1 MIYTISVVLIF
12 FSLGVLVRR
21 AGQAVDGLTTW
32 VNRCIIYLCLPS
44 IILLKVPTLAFSEGV
59 FLPAGF
65 PWLWMVACIGLVLAL
80 CRYFKWPRPIE
91 GALLL
96 LVTLGNSSFLGYS
109 LVLAVFGD
117 GALGYAIFYD
127 QLGTFLVLNTFGLT
141 VIALYAPV
149 KEGETVGVS
158 PLMVL
163 KRILSFPPFIA
174 LLVAVLLPIQ
184 WHTLLVG
191 EAMKVLSLMLMPA
204 ALFVLGLQFQ
214 PRLLPE
220 HKAPLAVAISL
231 KLLIAPLAA
240 TAYVGAV
247 GMTGDARVATIFLT
261 AMPCMVTPGLLA
273 IHAGIAPRF
282 VATLLGYSTVL
293 SFLTLPV
300 VAWLL

>member
-1 MIYTISVVLIF
+1 MLYTITIVAISFI
-12 FSLGVLVRR
+12 LGASVRR
-21 AGQAVDGLTTW
+21 ASLRVDVLTLW
-32 VNRCIIYLCLPS
+32 INRLIIYLCLPS
-44 IILLKVPTLAFSEGV
+44 LILLKVPQLTFSPEV

-65 PWLWMVACIGLVLAL
+65 PWLWMIVSIGLVIVL
-80 CRYFKWPRPIE
+80 CRHFSWPRPIE

-127 QLGTFLVLNTFGLT
+127 QLGTFLILNTFGLA
-141 VIALYAPV
+141 VIAIYAPA
-149 KEGETVGVS
+149 KNNAISTF
-158 PLMVL
+158 MVV
-163 KRILSFPPFIA
+163 KRILSFPPFIT
-174 LLVAVLLPIQ
+174 LLIAVLLPIK
-184 WHTLLVG
+184 WDILPIAEVMTILS
-191 EAMKVLSLMLMPA
+191 VLLMPA

-220 HKAPLAVAISL
+220 HKMPLAVAMSL
-231 KLLIAPLAA
+231 KLLLAPLAA
-240 TAYVGAV
+240 MAYVNTL
-247 GMTGDARVATIFLT
+247 GMSGDARIATIFLT

-300 VAWLL
+300 VAWLLL